1 MSAKKKSTLLGV
13 VLIGVLAGLF
23 VVSIL
28 LDLGLEGADDR
39 ASGAIGELRPDYQPW
54 FQNFFEPGE
63 QAEKALFAFQILLG
77 VGIGWYS
84 LWVLRRRNRAR

>member
-1 MSAKKKSTLLGV
+1 MSVKEKSTVLGLT
-13 VLIGVLAGLF
+13 LIGVLAGLF

-28 LDLGLEGADDR
+28 LDFGLEGTDDR

-54 FQNFFEPGE
+54 FQNVFEPGE
-63 QAEKALFAFQILLG
+63 QAEKVLFAFQILLG

-84 LWVLRRRNRAR
+84 LWALRRKNRAR